1 MALNREHPSVQQY
14 FAERAEGLATG
25 VGVGELGTASDRESM
40 SQAPN
45 LEARVTSRGG
55 GRRANFRSSPERGA
69 VAETL
74 KSGTS
79 GEQLFA
85 QVNNDEIDQSMA
97 RAKLE
102 VSTLEERVSEASVG
116 YKEEWNVINPNYRY
130 TVGGRTKAY
139 GELTPDEM
147 LELDLA
153 TQKKRFGGFG
163 KGEIV
168 PKPLP
173 GPEVRAAFETYQKR
187 LQAASSELSLAR
199 GRLSGA
205 QQIREYQDTVVKPF
219 SSAERQAQ
227 RRAVIEQFS
236 QALGREIVFAPDEVV
251 VVPGDGG
258 SKLETK
264 GGQKALKY
272 FIPLEGKY
280 SPQSNGIGGYQG
292 PREQF
297 RGVQSAVLEQQ
308 RPDGSTEYFLYVHK
322 PRSGDDKD
330 RFGPQDFG
338 QQKMPT
344 PSLKARMVIKDGQV
358 REHEVI

>member
-1 MALNREHPSVQQY
+1 
-14 FAERAEGLATG
+14 
-25 VGVGELGTASDRESM
+25 
-40 SQAPN
+40 
-45 LEARVTSRGG
+45 
-55 GRRANFRSSPERGA
+55 
-69 VAETL
+69 
-74 KSGTS
+74 
-79 GEQLFA
+79 
-85 QVNNDEIDQSMA
+85 
-97 RAKLE
+97 
-102 VSTLEERVSEASVG
+102 
-116 YKEEWNVINPNYRY
+116 
-130 TVGGRTKAY
+130 
-139 GELTPDEM
+139 
-147 LELDLA
+147 
-153 TQKKRFGGFG
+153 
-163 KGEIV
+163 
-168 PKPLP
+168 
-173 GPEVRAAFETYQKR
+173 
-187 LQAASSELSLAR
+187 
-199 GRLSGA
+199 
-205 QQIREYQDTVVKPF
+205 VVKPF